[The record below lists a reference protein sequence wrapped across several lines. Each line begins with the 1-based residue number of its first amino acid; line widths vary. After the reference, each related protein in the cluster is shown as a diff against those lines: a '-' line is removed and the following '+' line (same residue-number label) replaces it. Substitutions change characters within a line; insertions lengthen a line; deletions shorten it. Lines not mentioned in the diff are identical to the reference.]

1 MSLNSFFCFLF
12 VALFLFTVSAQQ
24 DVCRKKRDLEEPRA
38 VQGSLLGGD
47 YKIFASGHSPIIDMM
62 EQAGIQANPLRP
74 VFWQD
79 TVPAEKKKSSHCTSS
94 S

>member
-1 MSLNSFFCFLF
+1 
-12 VALFLFTVSAQQ
+12 
-24 DVCRKKRDLEEPRA
+24 VCRKKRDLEEPRA

-79 TVPAEKKKSSHCTSS
+79 TVPAEKKKK
-94 S
+94 